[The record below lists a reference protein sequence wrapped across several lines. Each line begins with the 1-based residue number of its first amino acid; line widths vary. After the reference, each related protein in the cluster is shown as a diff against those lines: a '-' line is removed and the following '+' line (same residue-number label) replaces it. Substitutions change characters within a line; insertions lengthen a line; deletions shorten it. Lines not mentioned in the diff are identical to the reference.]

1 MCDALATI
9 LNGGW
14 GCQMTD
20 AKWWQNVGICPQNSL
35 RNFKMIIIAYIINT
49 GTTLIH
55 FLFYHIFV
63 LTIYHGYQKY
73 MKKITSKSSAQRLQ
87 PK

>member
-1 MCDALATI
+1 MATI

-35 RNFKMIIIAYIINT
+35 RNFKMIIIAYIRNT

-73 MKKITSKSSAQRLQ
+73 IGHQV
-87 PK
+87 